1 MPVAG
6 APLSG
11 FSRGCARLTVK
22 TLAIPMTITK
32 HAPERRFE
40 RTAVELGTLRFVP
53 IGQAIELVGGPVQ
66 EYVQS
71 TDVSDGLWVSE
82 IDPGLADTAA
92 FCEHYDIGLDVS
104 ANCVVVE
111 ARRADRVWFAACV
124 VLATT
129 RADVNGIV
137 RKHLG
142 ARKISFAPMD
152 SAVSLTGMEYG
163 GITPIGLPDDW
174 PILVD
179 LNVIDQVHVII
190 GSGIRG
196 SKLLA
201 ATEVLAALPN
211 AEVLAITK
219 PD

>member
-1 MPVAG
+1 M
-6 APLSG
+6 
-11 FSRGCARLTVK
+11 
-22 TLAIPMTITK
+22 
-32 HAPERRFE
+32 
-40 RTAVELGTLRFVP
+40 ELGKLRFVP
-53 IGQAIELVGGPVQ
+53 VTQAIGLVGGPVQ
-66 EYVQS
+66 RYMQS

-92 FCEHYDIGLDVS
+92 FCEHYEIGLDVS

-124 VLATT
+124 VLAIT

-152 SAVSLTGMEYG
+152 AAVSLTGMEYG
-163 GITPIGLPDDW
+163 GITPVGLPDDW

-179 LNVIDQVHVII
+179 GNVIDQDRVII

-201 ATEVLAALPN
+201 ATEVLASLPN

>member
-1 MPVAG
+1 
-6 APLSG
+6 
-11 FSRGCARLTVK
+11 LTVK
-22 TLAIPMTITK
+22 TFATPITVTNLAVTSCIPEWQAK
-32 HAPERRFE
+32 HATCEQRIE
-40 RTAVELGTLRFVP
+40 RTAVELGKLRFVP
-53 IGQAIELVGGPVQ
+53 VTQAIGLVGGPVQ
-66 EYVQS
+66 QYVQS

-92 FCEHYDIGLDVS
+92 FCEHYEIGLDVS

-124 VLATT
+124 VVATT

-152 SAVSLTGMEYG
+152 AAVSLTGMEYG
-163 GITPIGLPDDW
+163 GITPVGLPDDW
-174 PILVD
+174 PILLD
-179 LNVIDQVHVII
+179 RNVIDQDRVII

-201 ATEVLAALPN
+201 VTEVLASLPN

>member
-1 MPVAG
+1 
-6 APLSG
+6 L
-11 FSRGCARLTVK
+11 RG
-22 TLAIPMTITK
+22 
-32 HAPERRFE
+32 
-40 RTAVELGTLRFVP
+40 
-53 IGQAIELVGGPVQ
+53 
-66 EYVQS
+66 
-71 TDVSDGLWVSE
+71 GLWVSE
-82 IDPGLADTAA
+82 IDPDLADTAA
-92 FCEHYDIGLDVS
+92 FCERYDIGLDVS

-111 ARRADRVWFAACV
+111 ARRADRTWFAACV

-142 ARKISFAPMD
+142 ARKISFAAMD
-152 SAVSLTGMEYG
+152 VAVSLTGMEYG
-163 GITPIGLPDDW
+163 GITPVGLPDDW

-179 LNVIDQVHVII
+179 SNVVDQPRVII

-201 ATEVLAALPN
+201 ATEVLTALPN

>member
-1 MPVAG
+1 MTVDVGKLTFVAAAEAPDLVAG
-6 APLSG
+6 PV
-11 FSRGCARLTVK
+11 R
-22 TLAIPMTITK
+22 P
-32 HAPERRFE
+32 H
-40 RTAVELGTLRFVP
+40 LR
-53 IGQAIELVGGPVQ
+53 
-66 EYVQS
+66 
-71 TDVSDGLWVSE
+71 DGLWVSA
-82 IDPGLADTAA
+82 IDADLADTAA

-111 ARRADRVWFAACV
+111 ARRADRLWHAACV

-142 ARKISFAPMD
+142 ARKISFASMD
-152 SAVSLTGMEYG
+152 DAVTLTGMEYG
-163 GITPIGLPDDW
+163 GITPVGLPEDW

-179 LNVIDQVHVII
+179 TNVIDQPRVII

-201 ATEVLAALPN
+201 ATGVLASLPN

-219 PD
+219 PVA

>member
-1 MPVAG
+1 
-6 APLSG
+6 
-11 FSRGCARLTVK
+11 
-22 TLAIPMTITK
+22 
-32 HAPERRFE
+32 
-40 RTAVELGTLRFVP
+40 VELGKLRFVP
-53 IGQAIELVGGPVQ
+53 VTQAIGLVGGPVQ
-66 EYVQS
+66 LYMQS
-71 TDVSDGLWVSE
+71 TDVADGLWVSE

-92 FCEHYDIGLDVS
+92 FCEHYEIGLDVS

-124 VLATT
+124 VLATS

-142 ARKISFAPMD
+142 ARKISFATMD
-152 SAVSLTGMEYG
+152 VAVSLTGMDYG
-163 GITPIGLPDDW
+163 GITPVGLPGDW

-179 LNVIDQVHVII
+179 RNVIDQDRVII

-201 ATEVLAALPN
+201 ATEVLASLPN

-219 PD
+219 PV